1 MLEQAVDE
9 LNAQIKFDALL
20 GGAGIRNPDGT
31 VSIQQILINY
41 RIPEGFVED
50 YPSVA
55 NSDVVGQR
63 FAADPHIIQTVSV
76 SDYRMLGSA
85 AKGIKGGA
93 SGSRAGNVIAD
104 YLEKYQIAHLMLA
117 GLESSFGL
125 AWMTFYRK
133 DDKQAFDA
141 SDAECARYAVPDIL
155 YKWQKSSK
163 EQGKIKRPAGLL
175 PLTTREMQI
184 AMMSVNGQSSKSIA
198 EELNLSPHHI
208 RSVIKDIRSRLGLV
222 GHKMTQAD
230 LADF

>member
-1 MLEQAVDE
+1 MLEQAVQS

-20 GGAGIRNPDGT
+20 GGAGIRNPDGS

-41 RIPEGFVED
+41 RIDDGFVEA
-50 YPSVA
+50 YPAVA

-76 SDYRMLGSA
+76 SDYRMLSSGTRKSV
-85 AKGIKGGA
+85 

-104 YLEKYQIAHLMLA
+104 YLEKYKISHLMLA

-133 DDKQAFDA
+133 EGSKAFGA
-141 SDAECARYAVPDIL
+141 RDAECARYSVPDIL
-155 YKWQKSSK
+155 YKWQQSTKS
-163 EQGKIKRPAGLL
+163 QGSIKRASGLL

-184 AMMSVNGQSSKSIA
+184 AMMNVSGMSSKAIA
-198 EELNLSPHHI
+198 DELHLSPHHI
-208 RSVIKDIRSRLGLV
+208 RSVIKHIRSRLGVV

-230 LADF
+230 LANF